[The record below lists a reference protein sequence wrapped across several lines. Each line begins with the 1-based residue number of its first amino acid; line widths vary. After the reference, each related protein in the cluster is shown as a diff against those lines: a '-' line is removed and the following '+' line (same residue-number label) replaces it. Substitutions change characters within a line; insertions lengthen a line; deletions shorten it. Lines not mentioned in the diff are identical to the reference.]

1 MGIHLSS
8 SSAVLSSSRP
18 SPAATFPRPV
28 SPAMKPFTE
37 PFGGLSGM
45 PMYLMAVLGCSAGF
59 YTFGYDQGIASA
71 LLASPDF
78 QAEFASLFGDATI
91 LGVVFA
97 LFTLGAMFGSLFVSA
112 IGNRFGRRQMVIF
125 GSVTT
130 FVFAALQ
137 AGSVGLPMF
146 IIMRFLNG
154 AAVGILTSTVP
165 PYIGELTKPKHRGLL
180 MSLELVIGSTGLM
193 TAFWCLLGFGNYT
206 GPVGWRVPLALQAAF
221 VVITIT
227 MLCWAPES
235 PRWLCEV
242 GRVEEG
248 ERVLAQLWGA
258 EFASASIHEIREA
271 IAVESETHVSGY
283 KACFSGNKQ
292 CFRYRTMLSVGV
304 NFLQQATGINMATYY
319 GGLILG
325 QAVSAD
331 LIGIL
336 LGTTGVAGSIGA
348 AFGCFF
354 LIDRLGR
361 VRTLMLGSSLLCVA
375 QCFLAGGIIN
385 IDPAAEGISA
395 PGGIAVFGLYLFI
408 FAFSMTWLPL
418 GWIYGAEITPLAIR
432 PQASSLGYAVQYIM
446 NFMVVLVT
454 PIGTDNI
461 GGYYYIPWAI
471 SNGVT
476 VIVLYFFF
484 PEISGLSLE
493 EIDLLFSDG
502 KVRMR
507 RSPSKPISSFV
518 DAKPNVEHHED
529 IKNTSSHGTGNAV

>member
-1 MGIHLSS
+1 
-8 SSAVLSSSRP
+8 
-18 SPAATFPRPV
+18 
-28 SPAMKPFTE
+28 
-37 PFGGLSGM
+37 
-45 PMYLMAVLGCSAGF
+45 
-59 YTFGYDQGIASA
+59 
-71 LLASPDF
+71 
-78 QAEFASLFGDATI
+78 
-91 LGVVFA
+91 
-97 LFTLGAMFGSLFVSA
+97 MFGSLFVSA

-292 CFRYRTMLSVGV
+292 CFRYRTLLSVGV
-304 NFLQQATGINMATYY
+304 NFLQQGEDRNAT
-319 GGLILG
+319 
-325 QAVSAD
+325 
-331 LIGIL
+331 
-336 LGTTGVAGSIGA
+336 
-348 AFGCFF
+348 
-354 LIDRLGR
+354 
-361 VRTLMLGSSLLCVA
+361 
-375 QCFLAGGIIN
+375 
-385 IDPAAEGISA
+385 
-395 PGGIAVFGLYLFI
+395 
-408 FAFSMTWLPL
+408 
-418 GWIYGAEITPLAIR
+418 
-432 PQASSLGYAVQYIM
+432 
-446 NFMVVLVT
+446 
-454 PIGTDNI
+454 
-461 GGYYYIPWAI
+461 
-471 SNGVT
+471 
-476 VIVLYFFF
+476 
-484 PEISGLSLE
+484 
-493 EIDLLFSDG
+493 
-502 KVRMR
+502 
-507 RSPSKPISSFV
+507 
-518 DAKPNVEHHED
+518 
-529 IKNTSSHGTGNAV
+529 

>member
-154 AAVGILTSTVP
+154 AAVGIL
-165 PYIGELTKPKHRGLL
+165 
-180 MSLELVIGSTGLM
+180 
-193 TAFWCLLGFGNYT
+193 T

-395 PGGIAVFGLYLFI
+395 PGGIAACGLYLFI
-408 FAFSMTWLPL
+408 FSFSMTWLPL
-418 GWIYGAEITPLAIR
+418 GWVYGAEVTPLAIR
-432 PQASSLGYAVQYIM
+432 GQASSLGYAVQYIM